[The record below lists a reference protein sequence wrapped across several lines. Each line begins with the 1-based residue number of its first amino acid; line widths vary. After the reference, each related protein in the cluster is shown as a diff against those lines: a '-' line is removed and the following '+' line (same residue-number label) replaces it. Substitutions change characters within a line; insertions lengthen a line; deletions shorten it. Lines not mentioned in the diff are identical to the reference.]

1 MKNQLLNFLIAV
13 ILGLI
18 ITIIQALV
26 IHGLP
31 ADPGTRFLTEVLFA
45 TLYIFGYRIIL
56 SRVVEKHL
64 MFENLENLSK
74 YKILNAYLLT
84 QGLAFGW
91 FFIITFLP
99 VIIIIGPGNIQFK
112 DIAQLRFIFVY
123 YFFINTIGFTIGA
136 GIKVYKLY
144 SREKD
149 AKYNA
154 EKAFMNSQLQMLRQ
168 QLNSHFLFNN
178 LNIIASTIH
187 SNPQLAFDFTK
198 SMASFY
204 RKILETESAGW
215 IKLKEELKTIRNYL
229 YMLSVRFEDKL
240 KVEIDVDEES
250 SEKYLVP
257 DFILQPVV
265 ENIIKHNE
273 CRRKNP
279 LTIII
284 RIEDGGYLTVKNNI
298 QPLKNNPDSMGIGWF
313 NIEKR
318 YEYLEHDAP
327 EKFIEDNW
335 FIVKIKLHNV

>member
-1 MKNQLLNFLIAV
+1 MKNQLQNFLIAL
-13 ILGLI
+13 ILGFI
-18 ITIIQALV
+18 ITVIQALV
-26 IHGLP
+26 IHGLL
-31 ADPGTRFLTEVLFA
+31 ADPGTRLLTEVLFA
-45 TLYIFGYRIIL
+45 TLYIFGFRVIL
-56 SRVVEKHL
+56 TRVVEKQL
-64 MFENLENLSK
+64 MFENLENLNK
-74 YKILNAYLLT
+74 YRILNAYLLT
-84 QGLAFGW
+84 QGAAIGW
-91 FFIITFLP
+91 FFILTFVP
-99 VIIIIGPGNIQFK
+99 VVIIIGPGNIKFK
-112 DIAQLRFIFVY
+112 DISQLRFIFIY
-123 YFFINTIGFTIGA
+123 YFFINTIGFAISA
-136 GIKVYKLY
+136 GVKIYKLY
-144 SREKD
+144 NRERD

-187 SNPQLAFDFTK
+187 SNPQLAYDFTK

-215 IKLKEELKTIRNYL
+215 IRLREELKTIKNYL

-240 KVEIDVDEES
+240 KVEIDVDDDS
-250 SEKYLVP
+250 AAKYLVP

-273 CRRKNP
+273 CSRKNP
-279 LTIII
+279 LSIII
-284 RIEDGGYLTVKNNI
+284 ILEEGGFLTVKNNI

-327 EKFIEDNW
+327 EKYIEDNF